1 MKWSTVLVTS
11 SIGTRVTADHL
22 TPSVDVLNTMSLA
35 EQLARKRQSSHATY
49 TLPAPSIS
57 AVGSGLVRSPP
68 ATPRKRTLLT
78 SIPLV
83 HDCPPSVDRNASIL
97 LFRLS
102 NGTMTVPLGWTSGWP
117 PRPLSFPAVGIGV
130 LQVLP
135 PSVEVLIS
143 SRSPAPKL
151 SSSV

>member
-1 MKWSTVLVTS
+1 MKWSSPLVTG
-11 SIGTRVTADHL
+11 SIGTREAAVQF
-22 TPSVDVLNTMSLA
+22 TPSAEVEKTMSLE

-83 HDCPPSVDRNASIL
+83 HDCPPSVDRNAASL
-97 LFRLS
+97 LCRLAH
-102 NGTMTVPLGWTSGWP
+102 GTMTVVLGLTSGWP
-117 PRPLSFPAVGIGV
+117 A
-130 LQVLP
+130 
-135 PSVEVLIS
+135 
-143 SRSPAPKL
+143 SRTLA
-151 SSSV
+151 

>member
-1 MKWSTVLVTS
+1 M
-11 SIGTRVTADHL
+11 
-22 TPSVDVLNTMSLA
+22 P
-35 EQLARKRQSSHATY
+35 TY

-68 ATPRKRTLLT
+68 ATPLKRTLLT
-78 SIPLV
+78 VTPLA
-83 HDCPPSVDRNASIL
+83 HDAPPSVDRNASIL

-102 NGTMTVPLGWTSGWP
+102 NGTMTVPSGWTSGWP
-117 PRPLSFPAVGIGV
+117 PSPLSFPAVGIGV